1 MEEKKYT
8 DLSGA
13 EPLTIARQAALE
25 LLKKQGKA
33 VKLFCV
39 KDTTVI
45 ADYYLIAGG
54 RSSTHV
60 KALADELS
68 LASLALGGSLDI
80 YAGKLRRAPRLFRA
94 LGLEWLY
101 RMLREPRR
109 FRGVVT
115 LVRFAFDLLR
125 LKREKRACNRHKRGL

>member
-8 DLSGA
+8 DLSNA
-13 EPLTIARQAALE
+13 DSLVIARQAALE

-45 ADYYLIAGG
+45 ADYYLIASG

-68 LASLALGGSLDI
+68 EKAFLAA
-80 YAGKLRRAPRLFRA
+80 
-94 LGLEWLY
+94 
-101 RMLREPRR
+101 
-109 FRGVVT
+109 
-115 LVRFAFDLLR
+115 VR
-125 LKREKRACNRHKRGL
+125 K